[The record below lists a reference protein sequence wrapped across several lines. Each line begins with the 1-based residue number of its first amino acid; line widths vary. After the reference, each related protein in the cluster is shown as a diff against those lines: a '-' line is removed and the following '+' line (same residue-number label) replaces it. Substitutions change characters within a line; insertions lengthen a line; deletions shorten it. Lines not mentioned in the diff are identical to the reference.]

1 MEGNTI
7 LHLIDFSPLIQL
19 AAGFFV
25 LFIVIDYT
33 KSFSSLLSIHLFDF
47 QGVLKKKKNKYQLEK
62 ESSLQ
67 RFIENGHFRE
77 GNGKKSLEDTK
88 DKIDKLNIKLAE
100 KSEET
105 ETVIAENCRCDVFR
119 YMSIYMFLYCL
130 AVLFVAGL
138 RVSELA
144 CLHYL
149 GGYTAFSYLT
159 ALFVTCINHRY
170 RKCSDRNVVCLYVTL
185 VIIIASFLL
194 PIFGLNQPFGRGTQC
209 VELACITTVISS
221 VILPY
226 IVFLLYIFI
235 VWKRSKSIFC
245 KIDEIDNLQTDYEE
259 IQKDI
264 DTMNGYVNQEERE
277 KELEIAQ
284 CNPVDATKTGE

>member
-25 LFIVIDYT
+25 LFIVIDCT

-47 QGVLKKKKNKYQLEK
+47 QGVLEKKKNKYQLEK

-67 RFIENGHFRE
+67 RFINNAHFRE

-88 DKIDKLNIKLAE
+88 DKIDKLNKKLVE
-100 KSEET
+100 KSKET
-105 ETVIAENCRCDVFR
+105 ETVIAEDCRCDVFR

-130 AVLFVAGL
+130 AVLFIAGL

-149 GGYTAFSYLT
+149 GGYIVYSYLT
-159 ALFVTCINHRY
+159 VLFVTCINHRY

-185 VIIIASFLL
+185 GIIIASFLL
-194 PIFGLNQPFGRGTQC
+194 PIIGLYQHFGWATQW
-209 VELACITTVISS
+209 VKLACNTTVISS

-226 IVFLLYIFI
+226 IVFLLYIII
-235 VWKRSKSIFC
+235 VWRRSKAIFC
-245 KIDEIDNLQTDYEE
+245 KIDEIDNFQEDYEK
-259 IQKDI
+259 IQEDI
-264 DTMNGYVNQEERE
+264 DAMNGYVNQEERE
-277 KELEIAQ
+277 KEL
-284 CNPVDATKTGE
+284 